1 MKYRINRNLIL
12 QKLDE
17 KLVGFDV
24 ERSFLYTFNETAEY
38 IYKKI
43 KLGWKEDKIA
53 TLLARKYDVLLPIV
67 KEDIK
72 VLINDLLKNKILLKT
87 TTKNTKKLK

>member
-1 MKYRINRNLIL
+1 MQYRINRNLIL

-43 KLGWKEDKIA
+43 KSGWEEDKIA
-53 TLLARKYDVLLPIV
+53 NHLARKYDVQLPTV
-67 KEDIK
+67 KKDIK
-72 VLINDLLKNKILLKT
+72 VLISDLLKNKILLKST
-87 TTKNTKKLK
+87 VKKLK